1 MADFLKDEL
10 GNIAYVL
17 CYGGLLACIYD
28 IIKCIRHFIRHNIVA
43 VSVED
48 MLFWFMASLFTLKL
62 TIELNDGG
70 LRLYLFIGMV
80 LGAGIYYQT
89 IHFILKKLFCLF
101 TIKIKKRG
109 GRTAKK
115 RQKI

>member
-10 GNIAYVL
+10 RNIAYVL
-17 CYGGLLACIYD
+17 CYGAALACIYD
-28 IIKCIRHFIRHNIVA
+28 IIKCIRYFIRHNIVA

-62 TIELNDGG
+62 TIEINDGG
-70 LRLYLFIGMV
+70 LRVYLFIGMV

-89 IHFILKKLFCLF
+89 VHFGLKKLFRLF

-109 GRTAKK
+109 GKNAKK

>member
-62 TIELNDGG
+62 TIELNDGDSDCI
-70 LRLYLFIGMV
+70 YLSEWSLEQVYITRQ
-80 LGAGIYYQT
+80 Y
-89 IHFILKKLFCLF
+89 ILS
-101 TIKIKKRG
+101 
-109 GRTAKK
+109 
-115 RQKI
+115 